1 MTPPDGA
8 PSASDIGP
16 SPGSVII
23 RGGLRVHMVR
33 PRAGAMVLGGG
44 LQPVSRNPLRHPP
57 PDVEEHLPTP
67 LEPEAG
73 RAPIVIEPVAP
84 GSRHRSLWTLAQLLG
99 FLLRRFRL
107 RLFGRLDDA
116 TEAVLTRQLFERL
129 SGMWIKVGQLLSL
142 RADLMSEAMC
152 RELAS
157 LQYQMRGFP
166 SEVARRVIEDDLGK
180 PLSAVFAHFEAEPF
194 AAASIA
200 QVHRATLL
208 HNNRAVVVKVMRPDV
223 ERNFERDLR
232 LLGYLVRCLKMLG
245 LFKRF
250 HLDDAMLELRAIFD
264 EEVDYQHEAVNLRR
278 MRKNLRR
285 HGIYVPR
292 VVGRL
297 SRRRVLVMEEI
308 AGVLMSDY
316 IRLRRDDPDRVYR
329 WSVLNGVDSDA
340 VARRLSITVFRQIL
354 EENEFHGDLH
364 PGNIVLL
371 ADNRIALIDFG
382 SVGRLQHH
390 IWTLYRQSLHALAMH
405 DYERSAD
412 YMVMMSPSTS
422 PSTNRRV
429 RREMAEVLQRW
440 EFDAQMFAATYADR
454 SIAAMSREIA
464 RVMAAHNMPLNWG
477 IMRVGRTFSTLDAS
491 VQTLAPDADFMKL
504 CRAYYRDYARRRKT
518 RQGRAEAWRTAMQHA
533 SAVFGDFQILVGG
546 VVREQALR
554 MHGSLDRGA
563 HVRLTLLIFM
573 SRGVWLLLAFALVDF
588 LFDQAFSSGRHP
600 QWLPGLYHTLIE
612 PGVVHLPKLYWMF
625 VLLFGIYLS
634 RLIRATRNSIVRG

>member
-1 MTPPDGA
+1 MP
-8 PSASDIGP
+8 
-16 SPGSVII
+16 
-23 RGGLRVHMVR
+23 
-33 PRAGAMVLGGG
+33 LGR
-44 LQPVSRNPLRHPP
+44 LQPVGRNPRRQPP
-57 PDVEEHLPTP
+57 PDLEEHLPTP
-67 LEPEAG
+67 LEPEA
-73 RAPIVIEPVAP
+73 RRPPIVIDPIRP
-84 GSRHRSLWTLAQLLG
+84 GSAHRSLWILGQLLA
-99 FLLRRFRL
+99 FMARRFRL
-107 RLFGRLDDA
+107 KLSGRLDDA
-116 TEAVLTRQLFERL
+116 TDAVMTRRLFERL

-142 RADLMSEAMC
+142 RADLMSDAMC

-166 SEVARRVIEDDLGK
+166 PAIARRVVEEDLGK
-180 PLSAVFAHFEAEPF
+180 PLTAVFAHFEPEPF

-208 HNNRAVVVKVMRPDV
+208 TNNRAVVVKVMRPDV

-232 LLGYLVRCLKMLG
+232 LLGHVVRFFKLVG

-250 HLDDAMLELRAIFD
+250 RLDDAMLELRAIFE
-264 EEVDYQHEAVNLRR
+264 EEVDYQHEGVNLRR
-278 MRKNLRR
+278 MRRNLRR

-297 SRRRVLVMEEI
+297 SRRRVLVMEEV

-316 IRLRRDDPDRVYR
+316 IRLRRDDPERVYR

-382 SVGRLQHH
+382 SVGRLHHH
-390 IWTLYRQSLHALAMH
+390 IWTLYRQSLHALATR

-440 EFDAQMFAATYADR
+440 EFDAQMFSATYADR

-464 RVMAAHNMPLNWG
+464 RVMATHNMPLNWG

-491 VQTLAPDADFMKL
+491 VQTLAPNADFMKL
-504 CRAYYRDYARRRKT
+504 CRAYYRDQARRRKT
-518 RQGRAEAWRTAMQHA
+518 RQGRTEAWQSGMQHA
-533 SAVFGDFQILVGG
+533 AAVFGDFQILVGG

-588 LFDQAFSSGRHP
+588 LFDQAFSSSIRPG
-600 QWLPGLYHTLIE
+600 WLAGLYHTFVE